1 MEKDLTS
8 SAWLRGEES
17 RWGFSEMRSRGL
29 GGHVLSLSVLHSI
42 HADVPTRNFRWC
54 FRSDT
59 FNNALLKCPWSA
71 DQPIND
77 VYRDADDRRCSYAV
91 AQDDTPVGIIVLE
104 KPELGWTHQKTA
116 NDELRQ
122 ISRNIENL

>member
-59 FNNALLKCPWSA
+59 FNNALLGRKVQC
-71 DQPIND
+71 
-77 VYRDADDRRCSYAV
+77 YK
-91 AQDDTPVGIIVLE
+91 VLFE
-104 KPELGWTHQKTA
+104 KTFQH
-116 NDELRQ
+116 
-122 ISRNIENL
+122 